1 MEAIPNIPL
10 QEIPDGHDCG
20 DCMWYR
26 GCKRMDEINGTNL
39 CQKLSQTQ
47 CPKNHFILA
56 SDWEERREVR
66 QANIRKHQQMMRKK
80 KRKKKR

>member
-26 GCKRMDEINGTNL
+26 GCKRIDEINGTNL
-39 CQKLSQTQ
+39 CRSTR
-47 CPKNHFILA
+47 PMTDI
-56 SDWEERREVR
+56 
-66 QANIRKHQQMMRKK
+66 
-80 KRKKKR
+80 KRG